1 MQFFWGLGG
10 RQYWYWQ
17 QALNIVHI
25 LCTRWQ
31 KTSLPVSSSAF
42 CKQCSS
48 IIVWGGTICLSVAH
62 SGICL
67 ASVPRLVDCHL
78 FHCHHHHNKVEQPR
92 ILTCSVSSHWKIDSG
107 QCLCNQQP
115 ASQQP
120 WLKFGEKESNW
131 KQKTRPRLITGAV
144 SLTENFQ
151 WTTFY
156 IINQSLRRNTKT
168 QCKWY

>member
-1 MQFFWGLGG
+1 MGISKHPLQSCLSRTTGTGGGVDCTKYTSWKEYANKVNNFGMQFFWGLGG

-31 KTSLPVSSSAF
+31 KTSLPGSSSAF

-78 FHCHHHHNKVEQPR
+78 FHCHHRHNKVKQPR

-107 QCLCNQQP
+107 QCLC
-115 ASQQP
+115 
-120 WLKFGEKESNW
+120 K
-131 KQKTRPRLITGAV
+131 
-144 SLTENFQ
+144 
-151 WTTFY
+151 
-156 IINQSLRRNTKT
+156 
-168 QCKWY
+168 